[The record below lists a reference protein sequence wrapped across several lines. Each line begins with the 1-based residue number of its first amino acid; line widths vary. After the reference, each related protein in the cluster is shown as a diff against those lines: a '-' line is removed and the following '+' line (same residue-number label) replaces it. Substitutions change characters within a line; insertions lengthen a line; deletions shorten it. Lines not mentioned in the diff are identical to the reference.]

1 MTGKQDLAVACAN
14 TGAAI
19 TEALGW
25 VRNDVNARRISSVRP
40 TLDRELRRSFIEADR
55 LAKAIDRSMCVGVF
69 GPSQAGKS
77 YLISALARRGTEPA
91 MVAFEGVTPGLDF
104 VRQIN
109 PEGGRESTGLVTRFS
124 MRSIP
129 APPGYPVAVRL
140 LSQSDLVKILG
151 NTYLLDCELDD
162 EHIPE
167 ESDLSAL
174 VAKARTLTASAPGL
188 SEEDVWDIREYFE
201 QRQFKSEPIIRQLS
215 TIGYWDTLQELAPTL
230 SIEGR

>member
-1 MTGKQDLAVACAN
+1 MTGKQDLEVACAN

-55 LAKAIDRSMCVGVF
+55 LAKAIDRPMCVGVF

-77 YLISALARRGTEPA
+77 YLISALARRGTEPPL
-91 MVAFEGVTPGLDF
+91 VAFEGVTPGLDF

-124 MRSIP
+124 MRHIP

-140 LSQSDLVKILG
+140 LSQSDVMKILG

-162 EHIPE
+162 EKIPD

-174 VAKARTLTASAPGL
+174 VAKVRTLTASTSGL
-188 SEEDVWDIREYFE
+188 REEDIWDIREYFE
-201 QRQFKSEPIIRQLS
+201 QRQ
-215 TIGYWDTLQELAPTL
+215 
-230 SIEGR
+230 

>member
-1 MTGKQDLAVACAN
+1 MTQKQVLAAAC
-14 TGAAI
+14 TDTSKAI

-25 VRNDVNARRISSVRP
+25 VRNDVNARRISSVRS
-40 TLDRELRRSFIEADR
+40 TLDRDLRRSFIEADR
-55 LAKAIDRSMCVGVF
+55 LAKAIDRPMCVGVF

-77 YLISALARRGTEPA
+77 YLISALARRGTEQA
-91 MVAFEGVTPGLDF
+91 LVAFEGVTPGLDF

-124 MRSIP
+124 MRRGP

-162 EHIPE
+162 EKIPE

-174 VAKARTLTASAPGL
+174 VAKARMLTASVPGL
-188 SEEDVWDIREYFE
+188 SEEDIWDIREYFE
-201 QRQFKSEPIIRQLS
+201 QRQFKGEPIVRQLS
-215 TIGYWDTLQELAPTL
+215 AIGYWDT
-230 SIEGR
+230 